1 MSQPKLAILGGGG
14 FAREVAEV
22 AALRGYA
29 VTACYALDPGG
40 FATIHRGYLDE
51 LAADAAEFDGVAI
64 GIGATDRRSLKRR
77 MQLVAW
83 LRDAGIACPPMISP
97 HATVSAGVTV
107 GDGAFVAHGVVLAV
121 GANVAPFAVVNTS
134 AIVGHDAVIGT
145 NAIIAPGAFLG
156 GASTI
161 GESTLIGPLAKVLQ
175 GLAIGQDVILGV
187 GCTALRSLADG
198 STVWPRPD
206 RAT

>member
-64 GIGATDRRSLKRR
+64 GVGATDRRSLKRR

-107 GDGAFVAHGVVLAV
+107 GDGAFVAHGVVLDCATSLPYCFGILRTARTV
-121 GANVAPFAVVNTS
+121 SLRFKERPF
-134 AIVGHDAVIGT
+134 
-145 NAIIAPGAFLG
+145 F
-156 GASTI
+156 ASV
-161 GESTLIGPLAKVLQ
+161 S
-175 GLAIGQDVILGV
+175 
-187 GCTALRSLADG
+187 R
-198 STVWPRPD
+198 
-206 RAT
+206 